1 MEAGVAKWTLL
12 NKGDRRPE
20 GYVLVTYT
28 RGRRAEDK
36 MLRAIFGEGAI
47 VDRPFERLV
56 TIARWRKDYQQW
68 VDDGPKGYEVPNV
81 IAWAPLPEPYQQGDD
96 NE

>member
-1 MEAGVAKWTLL
+1 MSTWTPIK
-12 NKGDRRPE
+12 KGDRRPE

-56 TIARWRKDYQQW
+56 TIARWRKDHQRW

-81 IAWAPLPEPYQQGDD
+81 IAWAPLPEPYEV
-96 NE
+96 NENG